1 MSVLKPFAANSF
13 IPSTASSNRK
23 PLTTKSYIENLVKHQ
38 VNFINISTLLNPN
51 LSILPFKSHFEQ
63 LYKFSYRF
71 QLLSNLIRNQDDLT
85 NNQIRQELNSIIKL
99 KQDQTLIA
107 LSSNEL
113 NDHLNQLS
121 LSFMPLLMSQL
132 TQPKQ
137 NQFAQSI
144 CYSHTDS
151 FELIMPF
158 LEELFSNP
166 HTCVDSFLYL
176 FHKLCR
182 YVSRQVLCKK
192 FLPILL
198 QLVNVVDLKETIG
211 LDLTSDEKKLK
222 FCRLFEFKF
231 MNELK
236 IIFGLKVFLVHICP
250 FLIEAISG
258 FKGFYFLSFLFF

>member
-1 MSVLKPFAANSF
+1 MSVLKPFGTYSNS
-13 IPSTASSNRK
+13 STTTSNRSK
-23 PLTTKSYIENLVKHQ
+23 PSAPLKSYIENLVKHQ
-38 VNFINISTLLNPN
+38 VNFVNISTLLNLN

-71 QLLSNLIRNQDDLT
+71 QLLTNLIRNQNYLT
-85 NNQIRQELNSIIKL
+85 PSQLRQQLNSIVKL
-99 KQDQTLIA
+99 KQDES
-107 LSSNEL
+107 LSSSNDHL

-137 NQFAQSI
+137 NQFSQSI

-158 LEELFSNP
+158 LEELFSSP
-166 HTCVDSFLYL
+166 YTCVDSFLYL
-176 FHKLCR
+176 FHKLYR
-182 YVSRQVLCKK
+182 YVSRQVLRKK

-198 QLVNVVDLKETIG
+198 QLINVVDLNETLG
-211 LDLTSDEKKLK
+211 LDLSSDEKKLK
-222 FCRLFEFKF
+222 LCRLFEFKF

-236 IIFGLKVFLVHICP
+236 IIFGLRVFLVQICP

-258 FKGFYFLSFLFF
+258 FKGFFLNS